1 MNQGSARNVIAA
13 LASFFVAGLG
23 QLVQGRLGAAAG
35 FFIACYIFYTLGAL
49 TGGLLLIIALPL
61 HLWCIIDAARFDPN
75 KK

>member
-1 MNQGSARNVIAA
+1 MNQGSAGNGIAA

-61 HLWCIIDAARFDPN
+61 HLWCIIDAAKFDPN